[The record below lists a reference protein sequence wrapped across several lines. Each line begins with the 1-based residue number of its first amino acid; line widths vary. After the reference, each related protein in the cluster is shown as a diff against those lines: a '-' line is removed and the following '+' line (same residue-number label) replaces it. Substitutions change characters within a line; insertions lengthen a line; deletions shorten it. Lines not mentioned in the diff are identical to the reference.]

1 MIFKK
6 HEKPLFRHDCS
17 ECKFLGVFN
26 KHDLYW
32 CDSGKVMPTVIARYG
47 DRREMY
53 TSGMA
58 LASNVPELGEALR
71 RAKDMGYIQVHADEE
86 KEKVNLTTKDIFTYD
101 VIKKYT
107 GFGHA
112 KYDMYGVFVRFDT
125 TNPTH
130 FDVGPWIELVPERY
144 KIVAA
149 MITDEVGNSMI
160 GDCVDGKGMHS
171 CFCVSVLNSLKQ
183 YYNKHPA
190 LFAELV

>member
-1 MIFKK
+1 
-6 HEKPLFRHDCS
+6 
-17 ECKFLGVFN
+17 
-26 KHDLYW
+26 
-32 CDSGKVMPTVIARYG
+32 MPTVIARYG